1 MTEPYLEKQREQL
14 FPLFWHVKCFLLSGL
29 VTPLPQRIRQW
40 HIVSPAL
47 TSKYLKNMSTAEK

>member
-1 MTEPYLEKQREQL
+1 MIEPYLEKQREQL
-14 FPLFWHVKCFLLSGL
+14 FPLFWGFRHFLLTGV

-47 TSKYLKNMSTAEK
+47 TSKYLKNMSIAEK

>member
-1 MTEPYLEKQREQL
+1 MTEPSLEKQWEQL
-14 FPLFWHVKCFLLSGL
+14 FPLFWHVKPFLLSEV